1 VRLNGRVLFAAAGM
15 VAGSAAAQTPGG
27 WVHIQVEEPQKASRV
42 HVNLPFAVVEA
53 ALKAAPETVVSSGH
67 IHLGLSSHDELSIAD
82 VRRIWEAV
90 RNAGDADFVTVEHGE
105 QNVKVAR
112 HGDLVEIHVEQPG
125 QPLHIGRGI
134 EAHRAAMM
142 RKRPALPAALDRF
155 DRHHFQRAQIGIAGV
170 VEQHRNVLVE
180 LRRQIEAGADV
191 GGRIVASQL
200 DPRNAADHVGAERHR
215 LMH

>member
-1 VRLNGRVLFAAAGM
+1 VRLNARILFA
-15 VAGSAAAQTPGG
+15 VAGLVASSAAAQTPGG
-27 WVHIQVEEPQKASRV
+27 WVHIQVEEPQRASRV

-53 ALKAAPETVVSSGH
+53 ALKAAPDTVVSSGH

-125 QPLHIGRGI
+125 QHQQ
-134 EAHRAAMM
+134 ADVTV
-142 RKRPALPAALDRF
+142 PASLVDVLLAGDGETIDLKAALAELKKRQGD
-155 DRHHFQRAQIGIAGV
+155 V
-170 VEQHRNVLVE
+170 VRVKDSDGNV
-180 LRRQIEAGADV
+180 
-191 GGRIVASQL
+191 RIWIDDKSS
-200 DPRNAADHVGAERHR
+200 D
-215 LMH
+215 